1 MEKVIL
7 NIPHSSTAIPKW
19 ACDDIIIPNDELDSL
34 VRFMVDKDVDKLW
47 GFVSDEN
54 KQVAT
59 VSRLIIDT
67 ERYRNDNDEAMALKG
82 MGLYYTHTPN
92 SKQFRTRSED
102 TYAKCLAIY
111 DEYHSSL
118 EAKVTQSLTEHG
130 ECIVLDCHS
139 FHDEMNY
146 TGYHP
151 SSFPDVCIG
160 VNNGVDAVSQFIIDT
175 FKSAGYTVKVNEPFA
190 GSIVPLKYLN
200 DNRVQSVMIELNRRI
215 YDNNSFDKV
224 SGLCRKIY
232 KCLLNNFPLLP
243 IAAQTAIKESK

>member
-1 MEKVIL
+1 MQKVVL
-7 NIPHSSTAIPKW
+7 NIPHSSTVVPDW
-19 ACDDIIIPNDELDSL
+19 AVKDIIIPATELSL
-34 VRFMVDKDVDKLW
+34 LVDFMTDKDVDKIW
-47 GFVSDEN
+47 EFVPDGN

-59 VSRLIIDT
+59 VSRLVLDT
-67 ERYRNDNDEAMALKG
+67 ERYRNDDDEAMASKG
-82 MGLYYTHTPN
+82 MGLYYTHTPDN
-92 SKQFRTRSED
+92 KQFRTRSKD
-102 TYAKCLAIY
+102 TYFKCLAIY

-160 VNNGVDAVSQFIIDT
+160 VNDNIGAASQFIIDT

-190 GSIVPLKYLN
+190 GSLVPLKYFT
-200 DNRVQSVMIELNRRI
+200 DTRVQSVMIELNRRI
-215 YDNNSFDKV
+215 YDNSSFRNIQD
-224 SGLCRKIY
+224 LCKKIY
-232 KCLLNNFPLLP
+232 KELEAT
-243 IAAQTAIKESK
+243 I